1 MELKKDFWQSQ
12 FMKIIFIAL
21 LTLGMLIPLEMV
33 RSQINDRKRHHDQSI
48 SDITWSW
55 GSSQLFTGPSI
66 SYSYQKEKGS
76 SRVFD
81 TVTETLYPENL
92 SYRVNS
98 TTKTL
103 HRSIY
108 DVPVYTAEITVEG
121 DFILEGELPKVGT
134 GNIVFGMTT
143 LKGIQSTPEFTF
155 GEKALKIKADG
166 STLKSEFK
174 LPAGAVEG
182 DSVPFRLTLTVN
194 GSESIFFRPVGN
206 QTSVEM
212 TSDYPDPSFT
222 GDFLPAEREVREDG
236 FNAKWSVSQITLSSL
251 SDSSFGVRLVK
262 PVTQYLQVERAIKYG
277 ILVIFLIF
285 VAGFVAEMISKK
297 PVNIIQYLVI
307 GASLVLFYALL
318 LAFSDFLSFGLSYL
332 IAAVMTTVA
341 LGGYFIAIFK
351 NKWAYLLTA
360 LVALAY
366 GVIFILLRMETFA
379 FLAGTL
385 LLFAILCL
393 VMYLT
398 RNLQN
403 GASETE
409 SVQNT
414 N

>member
-1 MELKKDFWQSQ
+1 
-12 FMKIIFIAL
+12 
-21 LTLGMLIPLEMV
+21 
-33 RSQINDRKRHHDQSI
+33 
-48 SDITWSW
+48 
-55 GSSQLFTGPSI
+55 LFSGPWI
-66 SYSYQKEKGS
+66 SYSYQKILSPGKGYE
-76 SRVFD
+76 
-81 TVTETLYPENL
+81 TVTDKLYPENL

-108 DVPVYTAEITVEG
+108 DVPVYTAEVVVEG
-121 DFILEGELPKVGT
+121 DFLLEGELAKT
-134 GNIVFGMTT
+134 GGGELLFGMTS
-143 LKGIQSTPEFTF
+143 LKGIQSTPEFTL
-155 GEKALKIKADG
+155 GDKPLKIKADG
-166 STLKSEFK
+166 SNLKSEFK

-194 GSESIFFRPVGN
+194 GSESLFFRPVGS
-206 QTSVEM
+206 QTSMEM

-236 FNAKWSVSQITLSSL
+236 FNAKWNVSQITLSSL
-251 SDSSFGVRLVK
+251 SESSFGVRLVK

-285 VAGFVAEMISKK
+285 VAGFIAEMISKK
-297 PVNIIQYLVI
+297 PVSIIQYLVI

-351 NKWAYLLTA
+351 NKWAFLLTA
-360 LVALAY
+360 LVAVAY
-366 GVIFILLRMETFA
+366 GVIFVLLRMETFA
-379 FLAGTL
+379 FLTGTL

-393 VMYLT
+393 IMYLT
-398 RNLQN
+398 RNLQ
-403 GASETE
+403 GGDTETE
-409 SVQNT
+409 AVQNT

>member
-1 MELKKDFWQSQ
+1 MEPKKDFWHSQ
-12 FMKIIFIAL
+12 LMKIIFIAL

-33 RSQINDRKRHHDQSI
+33 RSQINDRERHHDQSI

-55 GSSQLFTGPSI
+55 GSSQLFSGPWI
-66 SYSYQKEKGS
+66 SYSYQKTLNQGKGYE
-76 SRVFD
+76 
-81 TVTETLYPENL
+81 TVTDKLYPENL

-98 TTKTL
+98 ITKTL

-108 DVPVYTAEITVEG
+108 DVPVYTAEVVVEG
-121 DFILEGELPKVGT
+121 NFILEGELPKT
-134 GNIVFGMTT
+134 GGGELHFGMTS
-143 LKGIQSTPEFTF
+143 LKGIQSTPDFTL
-155 GEKALKIKADG
+155 GEKVLKIKADG
-166 STLKSEFK
+166 SSLKSEFK

-194 GSESIFFRPVGN
+194 GSESLFFRPVGS

-236 FNAKWSVSQITLSSL
+236 FNAKWNVSQITLSSL
-251 SDSSFGVRLVK
+251 SESSFGVRLVK

-285 VAGFVAEMISKK
+285 VAGFIAEMISKK
-297 PVNIIQYLVI
+297 PVSIIQYLVI

-351 NKWAYLLTA
+351 NKWAFLLTA
-360 LVALAY
+360 LVAVAY
-366 GVIFILLRMETFA
+366 GVIFVLLRMETFA
-379 FLAGTL
+379 FLTGTL

-393 VMYLT
+393 IMYLT
-398 RNLQN
+398 RNLQ
-403 GASETE
+403 GGDTETE
-409 SVQNT
+409 AVQNT